1 MCVPIHLRAAGDD
14 TMPRSTLAALFAI
27 LTFAA
32 STTLPFQAFATG
44 GDLKE
49 VLARGELRH
58 IGIPYAN
65 FVTGSGDG
73 LDVELMQAFAAHLGV
88 KYRFVESNWKDVI
101 TDLTGKRISRDGN
114 QVTVVGSGPVKGD
127 VVANGFTILPW
138 RQKVVNFSEPTFPS
152 GVWLIARADLPI
164 TPVDGSGNHAVDVA
178 HVKSK
183 LRGMDVLAMEN
194 TCLDPRLYNLATT
207 GADIRLYTRSTNL
220 NEMVP
225 AILRKDA
232 RTTLL
237 DVPDTLIALEKWPG
251 LIKVVGPVS
260 QPQLMGA
267 AFRKDSPALR
277 AAFNEFLAQ
286 IRRDGTYR
294 KLVAKYYPAI
304 FVYFDDFF
312 PH

>member
-1 MCVPIHLRAAGDD
+1 MHGSATSPLFTI
-14 TMPRSTLAALFAI
+14 LALVLSAT
-27 LTFAA
+27 LTFQAGAA
-32 STTLPFQAFATG
+32 E
-44 GDLKE
+44 GDLGD

-88 KYRFVESNWKDVI
+88 KYRFVESNWKDVV
-101 TDLTGKRISRDGN
+101 TDLTGQRISRDGD
-114 QVTVVGSGPVKGD
+114 QVTVIGTGPIKGD
-127 VVANGFTILPW
+127 VIANGFTILPW
-138 RQKVVNFSEPTFPS
+138 RQRVVDFSEPTFPS

-164 TPVDGSGNHAVDVA
+164 NPVQESGDQAVDVA
-178 HVKSK
+178 NVKLK

-194 TCLDPRLYNLATT
+194 TCLDPKLYDLAGT
-207 GADIRLYTRSTNL
+207 GADVRLYTRSTNL

-225 AILRKDA
+225 AILRNDA

-260 QPQLMGA
+260 APQLMGV
-267 AFRKDSPALR
+267 AFRKDSPDLR
-277 AAFNEFLAQ
+277 AAFNEFLAA
-286 IRRDGTYR
+286 IKCNGAYR
-294 KLVAKYYPAI
+294 EMVTRYYPEI

-312 PH
+312 QH